1 MFSRDTTPVEVMAL
15 YHSKNR
21 ILEMISYHLDHH
33 KPVYFSEEKNF
44 LYDWGI
50 REAYH
55 EVKTHNDAPLKVLD
69 RLLVKYDG
77 WAHTESRT
85 ADDFRIVAAAIDDII
100 DIIAS
105 S

>member
-1 MFSRDTTPVEVMAL
+1 MSIRKRTPLEVIAM

-33 KPVYFSEEKNF
+33 KPVYFSDKKNF

-50 REAYH
+50 REAYR
-55 EVKTHNDAPLKVLD
+55 EVSTDDEPPLQVLD
-69 RLLVKYDG
+69 RLLIKYDR